1 MSEIRA
7 NSITD
12 AAGTGAPDFPNGL
25 EIAGVALQSG
35 VGDGQTWQA
44 VTRSI
49 NTVYQ
54 NTLSKPIVASYTG
67 TAAAASGS
75 VIGLRIEVAASTP
88 PTIAVAES
96 STLGF
101 SSYTTVSAIIP
112 PGHYYRFSDISVF
125 QTPVGAKFFRE
136 LR

>member
-12 AAGTGAPDFPNGL
+12 AAGTGAPNFPNGL

-35 VGDGQTWQA
+35 IGVGQTWQA

-49 NTVYQ
+49 DTVYQ

-67 TAAAASGS
+67 TAAAISGS
-75 VIGLRIEVAASTP
+75 AIGLRIEVEASTP
-88 PTIAVAES
+88 PTIVVAES
-96 STLGF
+96 TAFGF
-101 SSYTTVSAIIP
+101 SANTTVSAIVP
-112 PGHYYRFSDISVF
+112 PGHYYRFSDPIVF
-125 QTPVGAKFFRE
+125 QTPVGTKFFRE